1 MKITEEMLGENFD
14 IVTVNPK
21 SATSAPIIASI
32 DDDSYWMITSF
43 EYRTV
48 NSFYINHDNS
58 NLESA
63 YKKFSKIFENNIVT
77 NKYSCKI
84 SFEKFKEIFKDY
96 KERDIYCEW
105 VDVKDVVK
113 CESTNPLTITINAIN
128 DELNDYPI
136 IDNGSA
142 TTPVQGKI
150 IRPKPV
156 RFTTLPKKL

>member
-1 MKITEEMLGENFD
+1 MKITEEMLGESFD
-14 IVTVNPK
+14 IFRKKSPVN
-21 SATSAPIIASI
+21 APIIASI
-32 DDDSYWMITSF
+32 DDGTDWMITTF
-43 EYRTV
+43 EHRTQ
-48 NSFYINHDNS
+48 NSFSIKYNNDNS
-58 NLESA
+58 NLVSA
-63 YKKFSKIFENNIVT
+63 YEKFSKIFKNNIVT
-77 NKYSCKI
+77 NKHSYKI

-105 VDVKDVVK
+105 VDARDVVK
-113 CESTNPLTITINAIN
+113 CEPTSPLTITINAIN

-142 TTPVQGKI
+142 TTPLQGKI